1 MSSLLAFPVDYSFQE
16 DREIFS
22 TFETI
27 AIPPP
32 HALVTSIHGWIFS
45 GEELLLVHGESG
57 WDLPGCPRRPE
68 ETFRET
74 LVRTAWESS
83 GALLGEIRMLG
94 AVKIAEQ
101 HHVAPPDG
109 DTFQAPDG
117 QISYNIWFLAEAR
130 DVLPFSHEF
139 EARDR
144 MLIEPG
150 LVPNIVK
157 HWSPLL
163 QEMLEYAQTIRTPA
177 YATLLVLKPVAIRAC
192 KWFSCD
198 TYLAH

>member
-1 MSSLLAFPVDYSFQE
+1 MSSLLAFPVDYTFQD

-32 HALVTSIHGWIFS
+32 HALVTAVHGWIFS
-45 GEELLLVHGESG
+45 GDELLLVRGERG
-57 WDLPGCPRRPE
+57 WDLPGSPRRSE
-68 ETFRET
+68 ETFRDT
-74 LVRTAWESS
+74 LVRTAWECS
-83 GALLGEIRMLG
+83 GALLGETRMLG

-101 HHVAPPDG
+101 QHEATPDA

-117 QISYNIWFLAEAR
+117 RISYNVWFLAEAR

-150 LVPNIVK
+150 LVPNIVE
-157 HWSPLL
+157 HWSPML

-177 YATLLVLKPVAIRAC
+177 YAHMLV
-192 KWFSCD
+192 
-198 TYLAH
+198 

>member
-1 MSSLLAFPVDYSFQE
+1 MSSLLAFPVDYSFQD

-32 HALVTSIHGWIFS
+32 HALVTAVRGWIFS
-45 GEELLLVHGESG
+45 GEELLLVRGERG
-57 WDLPGCPRRPE
+57 WDLPGSPRRSE
-68 ETFRET
+68 ETFRDT

-83 GALLGEIRMLG
+83 GALLGQTRMLG

-101 HHVAPPDG
+101 QHVATSDA
-109 DTFQAPDG
+109 DTFQTPDG
-117 QISYNIWFLAEAR
+117 RISYNIWFLAEAR

-150 LVPNIVK
+150 LVPNIVE

-163 QEMLEYAQTIRTPA
+163 QEMLEYAQIIRTPA
-177 YATLLVLKPVAIRAC
+177 YANMLV
-192 KWFSCD
+192 
-198 TYLAH
+198 